1 LLAFAFHI
9 NITFPFSHTRIFV
22 RSGIEG
28 VLDSELMNDSC
39 KNLPTILINLADAT
53 LAKIWNIFS
62 STLGTHL
69 VIHCESIAWQ
79 PVNLAKFG

>member
-1 LLAFAFHI
+1 MLAFAFHI

-28 VLDSELMNDSC
+28 VLDSELINDSC
-39 KNLPTILINLADAT
+39 KNLPNILINLAT

-69 VIHCESIAWQ
+69 VIHCESIAWHGSQ
-79 PVNLAKFG
+79 